1 MHLGSTLGLLLSV
14 GAATLC
20 QQEASCL
27 TTAFASTAAYG
38 ARRAQAHASP
48 GVRTHLSLWSLTAPV
63 ATQHGRI
70 GSGVRSLRWL
80 RGRSSGVR
88 GKAGLQMVFLPDD
101 AGFDQKSGEGSS
113 SGSYSSGDESG
124 VNANQVVRQYSPITG
139 YDLESPEELNERL
152 RPTGLERHRLQIAP
166 DEAFGAIF
174 RMEGSLVDTMP
185 IHVSAWTRVA
195 EEMNLTKPELADVS
209 LAMTMPPEKAIQR
222 VMYWTQDWGD
232 TKRIAFRRAELY
244 YQLWQ
249 VCVRAGGDGCMWVC
263 GCRYR

>member
-1 MHLGSTLGLLLSV
+1 
-14 GAATLC
+14 
-20 QQEASCL
+20 
-27 TTAFASTAAYG
+27 
-38 ARRAQAHASP
+38 
-48 GVRTHLSLWSLTAPV
+48 
-63 ATQHGRI
+63 
-70 GSGVRSLRWL
+70 
-80 RGRSSGVR
+80 
-88 GKAGLQMVFLPDD
+88 MVFLPDD

-249 VCVRAGGDGCMWVC
+249 VCVRGGGDGCMWVC

>member
-1 MHLGSTLGLLLSV
+1 
-14 GAATLC
+14 
-20 QQEASCL
+20 
-27 TTAFASTAAYG
+27 
-38 ARRAQAHASP
+38 
-48 GVRTHLSLWSLTAPV
+48 
-63 ATQHGRI
+63 
-70 GSGVRSLRWL
+70 
-80 RGRSSGVR
+80 
-88 GKAGLQMVFLPDD
+88 MVFLPDD

-139 YDLESPEELNERL
+139 YDLESREELNERL

-209 LAMTMPPEKAIQR
+209 LAMTMPPEKAMTDG
-222 VMYWTQDWGD
+222 VMSAATPQPQILKIWRESSIMISVTVPVL
-232 TKRIAFRRAELY
+232 AEK
-244 YQLWQ
+244 
-249 VCVRAGGDGCMWVC
+249 APMNSE
-263 GCRYR
+263 

>member
-27 TTAFASTAAYG
+27 TTAFTSTAAYG
-38 ARRAQAHASP
+38 AGRAQAHASP

-249 VCVRAGGDGCMWVC
+249 VCVRGGGDGCMWVC